1 MTIRFDQ
8 RVAIV
13 TGAGNGLGR
22 EHAMQL
28 AARGARVVVNDFGGA
43 ADGTGGSSEPAQ
55 RVVDEIIAAGGEAMA
70 HGANVANA
78 EQVADMV
85 EKTIATWG
93 RIDILVNNAGILR
106 DRAFGKMTLED
117 WNAVMAVHV
126 TGSTVCTMAVWPHM
140 KAANYGRIV
149 MTSSSSGLYGNFGQ
163 ANYAAAK
170 MAVVG
175 LMNVLHIEGA
185 KNDIRVNTLAPGAAT
200 RMTEELLPPAA
211 VSLMK
216 PELVTAGLLYLVS
229 EDAPSRAILD
239 ATAGGFARTYILE
252 TEGIHLDL
260 ESCTPEQVAA
270 QWDAI
275 SDQAGMHLYETGG
288 PQVMKFVGKA
298 AAAAEINL
306 G

>member
-22 EHAMQL
+22 EHALQL
-28 AARGARVVVNDFGGA
+28 AARGAKVVVNDFGGA

-78 EQVADMV
+78 EHVADMV
-85 EKTIATWG
+85 EQAMAKWG

-106 DRAFGKMTLED
+106 DRAFGKMTMED

-140 KAANYGRIV
+140 KAANFGRIV

-163 ANYAAAK
+163 SNYAAAK

-200 RMTEELLPPAA
+200 RMTEDLLPPAA
-211 VSLMK
+211 VALMR

-239 ATAGGFARTYILE
+239 ATAGGFSRTYIME
-252 TEGIHLDL
+252 TEGICLGADN
-260 ESCTPEQVAA
+260 CTPEQVAA

-275 SDQAGMHLYETGG
+275 SDQAGQLHYETSG
-288 PQVMKFVGKA
+288 PQVMKFIGKA
-298 AAAAEINL
+298 AAAAGISLN
-306 G
+306 

>member
-22 EHAMQL
+22 EHALHL
-28 AARGARVVVNDFGGA
+28 AARGAKVVVNDFGGA
-43 ADGTGGSSEPAQ
+43 QDGTGGSSEPAE
-55 RVVDEIIAAGGEAMA
+55 RVAQEIIAAGGEAIA

-85 EKTIATWG
+85 AKAMAKWG

-106 DRAFGKMTLED
+106 DRAFSKMSLED

-149 MTSSSSGLYGNFGQ
+149 MTTSSSGLYGNFGQ
-163 ANYAAAK
+163 SNYAAAK

-185 KNDIRVNTLAPGAAT
+185 KNNIRVNTLGPGAAT

-211 VSLMK
+211 IALMK

-229 EDAPSRAILD
+229 DDAPSRVILN
-239 ATAGGFARTYILE
+239 ASAGGFARTYVME
-252 TEGIHLDL
+252 TEGICLDAA
-260 ESCTPEQVAA
+260 SCTPEEVAA

-275 SDQAGMHLYETGG
+275 SDQAGQHHYETSG

-298 AAAAEINL
+298 AAIAGIKER
-306 G
+306 